1 MKLIQSGLE
10 SIRRWMYRNARP
22 LDLARWQYY
31 FEGGSAEAVLQALAA
46 YQNEDGGFG
55 HALEADCW
63 NPESAPM
70 QTWTASCILREVGAP
85 KGHPVAQG
93 ILRYLGSGAHFVD
106 GLWQGAIP
114 SNNDFPHAPWW
125 TFTERSGEDWGYN
138 PTASLAGFILQYDEP
153 GSALYQKGE
162 ALATRAAA
170 DFIAGRTKSDDMHE
184 VTVFWEL
191 LACCKAAGRT
201 DLFDEKAYEGRL
213 KSAVRVL
220 IGNDPSDWTQ
230 GYVCTP
236 SRFIRSPQS
245 PFYPGS
251 EGLPEQE
258 CDLLIQNRNAHG
270 VWNLTWTWGA
280 YEREFAI
287 SENWWKANLAIQN
300 LLFLR
305 AFGRIEG

>member
-1 MKLIQSGLE
+1 MKLIKSDLE

-70 QTWTASCILREVGAP
+70 QTWTAPCILREVGAP

-125 TFTERSGEDWGYN
+125 TFTERSWEDWGYN
-138 PTASLAGFILQYDEP
+138 PTASLTGFILQYDEP

-162 ALATRAAA
+162 ALAKHAAA

-213 KSAVRVL
+213 KSAVRAL

-287 SENWWKANLAIQN
+287 SENWWKANLVIQN

-305 AFGRIEG
+305 AFDRIEG

>member
-1 MKLIQSGLE
+1 M
-10 SIRRWMYRNARP
+10 
-22 LDLARWQYY
+22 
-31 FEGGSAEAVLQALAA
+31 
-46 YQNEDGGFG
+46 
-55 HALEADCW
+55 
-63 NPESAPM
+63 
-70 QTWTASCILREVGAP
+70 GAP

-162 ALATRAAA
+162 ALAKHAAA